1 MAARYDDADMLR
13 DMHRRMAC
21 RAGERRGRRLRNVAV
36 ALSAAVML
44 ALAAALCS
52 SCTRT
57 IYKPVETVR
66 TEYVE
71 ADTTGLYERMRSF
84 FESQRLKETS
94 SDSLIDRT
102 KETVV
107 LKENGDTA
115 RHDKER
121 IVYVASHREK
131 ELEYKVQQQ
140 DSTINALRLQLESVK
155 SDSIPVPY
163 PVEKQLTKWEQ
174 TKMDFGGFAIG
185 AIIAVVC
192 IAVVWL
198 IKKFRR

>member
-1 MAARYDDADMLR
+1 MSEKTKTALIRIVTYLAYPLIVWALIIW
-13 DMHRRMAC
+13 AVVAI
-21 RAGERRGRRLRNVAV
+21 AG
-36 ALSAAVML
+36 
-44 ALAAALCS
+44 CS
-52 SCTRT
+52 PTK
-57 IYKPVETVR
+57 YVPVETVR

-131 ELEYKVQQQ
+131 ELEHKVQQQ
-140 DSTINALRLQLESVK
+140 DSTIKSLRLQLESVK

-174 TKMDFGGFAIG
+174 TKMDFGGIAIG
-185 AIIAVVC
+185 AIIAVACV
-192 IAVVWL
+192 AVVWL
-198 IKKFRR
+198 IKKFRK

>member
-1 MAARYDDADMLR
+1 MSGNIDKARQ
-13 DMHRRMAC
+13 
-21 RAGERRGRRLRNVAV
+21 RGCSLLV
-36 ALSAAVML
+36 ALY
-44 ALAAALCS
+44 ALAALGIAMLLCG
-52 SCTRT
+52 CTRT
-57 IYKPVETVR
+57 VYKPVETVR

-71 ADTTGLYERMRSF
+71 TDTTGLYERMRSF
-84 FESQRLKETS
+84 FESMYRRESS

-107 LKENGDTA
+107 LRENGDTA

-121 IVYVASHREK
+121 IAYVASHREK
-131 ELEYKVQQQ
+131 ELEHKVQQQ
-140 DSTINALRLQLESVK
+140 DSIIKALRLQLESVK

-163 PVEKQLTKWEQ
+163 PVERKLTKWEQ

>member
-1 MAARYDDADMLR
+1 MDKETKQEITRAAWGML
-13 DMHRRMAC
+13 
-21 RAGERRGRRLRNVAV
+21 L
-36 ALSAAVML
+36 ALSVT
-44 ALAAALCS
+44 ALILMCLVATG
-52 SCTRT
+52 CTRKV
-57 IYKPVETVR
+57 YVPLETVR

-94 SDSLIDRT
+94 SDSVIDRT

-163 PVEKQLTKWEQ
+163 PVERDLSRWEQ
-174 TKMDFGGFAIG
+174 TKMDFGGAAIG
-185 AIIAVVC
+185 ATVVVLC
-192 IAVVWL
+192 IAVIWL
-198 IKKFRR
+198 IKKFRK

>member
-1 MAARYDDADMLR
+1 MTRWILFAAL
-13 DMHRRMAC
+13 
-21 RAGERRGRRLRNVAV
+21 L
-36 ALSAAVML
+36 AAV
-44 ALAAALCS
+44 LCG
-52 SCTRT
+52 CTRT

-66 TEYVE
+66 TEYVN

-131 ELEYKVQQQ
+131 ELEHKVQQQ
-140 DSTINALRLQLESVK
+140 DSIIKALRLQLESVK
-155 SDSIPVPY
+155 SDSIPIPY

-174 TKMDFGGFAIG
+174 TKMDFGGFALGGLVIG
-185 AIIAVVC
+185 LSIVVL
-192 IAVVWL
+192 WL
-198 IKKFRR
+198 IKKFRK

>member
-1 MAARYDDADMLR
+1 MTER
-13 DMHRRMAC
+13 DKNSILNAIGGLLLGIVVGLLVLFC
-21 RAGERRGRRLRNVAV
+21 F
-36 ALSAAVML
+36 
-44 ALAAALCS
+44 C

-57 IYKPVETVR
+57 VYEPVETVR

-94 SDSLIDRT
+94 SDSIIDRT

-121 IVYVASHREK
+121 IVFVSSQREK
-131 ELEYKVQQQ
+131 ELEHMVAQQ
-140 DSTINALRLQLESVK
+140 DNIIDALRLQLLSVK

-163 PVEKQLTKWEQ
+163 PVEKKLTKWEQ
-174 TKMDFGGFAIG
+174 TKMDFGGFALG
-185 AIIAVVC
+185 GIAVALCV
-192 IAVVWL
+192 AVAWL
-198 IKKFRR
+198 IKKFKK

>member
-1 MAARYDDADMLR
+1 MDKETKQEITRAAWGML
-13 DMHRRMAC
+13 
-21 RAGERRGRRLRNVAV
+21 L
-36 ALSAAVML
+36 ALSL
-44 ALAAALCS
+44 TALILMCLVATG
-52 SCTRT
+52 CTRKVYVPLET
-57 IYKPVETVR
+57 IR
-66 TEYVE
+66 TEYIE

-94 SDSLIDRT
+94 SDSIIDRT

-121 IVYVASHREK
+121 MVYVASHREK

-140 DSTINALRLQLESVK
+140 DSTIKALRLQLESVK

-163 PVEKQLTKWEQ
+163 PVERKLTKWEQ

-198 IKKFRR
+198 IKKFRK

>member
-1 MAARYDDADMLR
+1 MRTL
-13 DMHRRMAC
+13 
-21 RAGERRGRRLRNVAV
+21 LP
-36 ALSAAVML
+36 ALLV
-44 ALAAALCS
+44 LAALVLAG
-52 SCTRT
+52 CTRT
-57 IYKPVETVR
+57 VYVPVETVR

-131 ELEYKVQQQ
+131 ELEHKVQQQ
-140 DSTINALRLQLESVK
+140 DSTIKALRLQLESVK

-163 PVEKQLTKWEQ
+163 PVEKQLTKWER
-174 TKMDFGGFAIG
+174 TKMGFGGIAIG

-198 IKKFRR
+198 IRKFRK

>member
-1 MAARYDDADMLR
+1 MTPR
-13 DMHRRMAC
+13 DTKYQPGVCTA
-21 RAGERRGRRLRNVAV
+21 LLAV
-36 ALSAAVML
+36 IMTLL
-44 ALAAALCS
+44 ALAVMVS
-52 SCTRT
+52 GCTRT
-57 IYKPVETVR
+57 TYVPVERVR

-94 SDSLIDRT
+94 SDSIIDRT

-131 ELEYKVQQQ
+131 ELEHKVAQQ
-140 DSTINALRLQLESVK
+140 DSVIMALRLQLESVK

-163 PVEKQLTKWEQ
+163 PVEKHLTKWQQ
-174 TKMDFGGFAIG
+174 TKQDFGGVAIG
-185 AIIAVVC
+185 VIIAVAC
-192 IAVVWL
+192 TAVVWL
-198 IKKFRR
+198 IRKFRK

>member
-1 MAARYDDADMLR
+1 MTPRDTKYQPGVCTALLVAILML
-13 DMHRRMAC
+13 
-21 RAGERRGRRLRNVAV
+21 LAV
-36 ALSAAVML
+36 AVML
-44 ALAAALCS
+44 SGCS
-52 SCTRT
+52 PTK
-57 IYKPVETVR
+57 YVPVETVR
-66 TEYVE
+66 TEYVN

-94 SDSLIDRT
+94 SDSIIDRT

-131 ELEYKVQQQ
+131 EFEYKVQQQ
-140 DSTINALRLQLESVK
+140 DSTIKALRLQLESVK

-163 PVEKQLTKWEQ
+163 PVERELTKWEQ

-192 IAVVWL
+192 IAVIWL
-198 IKKFRR
+198 IKKFRK